1 MKPSLKTQLPLS
13 YLLIALLATVVLGLV
28 LLGSLRFS
36 YAAQQ
41 ARYLEQ
47 SGRLMSENLSQFLAT
62 QPAPEALQSLVQRLN
77 QSGAAHVRVLSPQQ
91 TLLAGSTP
99 ADSER
104 EPNSTQPLLFDQP
117 PLEPLPMPPLTPFG
131 SESEQVDSF
140 FARLFAFSS
149 KVVIS
154 LNHPQTG
161 ILLGFVELTST
172 SNASN
177 ILAGVAAAWSLAT
190 LFALLVAATAGIW
203 ISRRITHPMLALSQ
217 AAQQMRQGR
226 WATRATVT
234 SRNEI
239 GSLAQDFNRM
249 AEQIESTVQTLRR
262 FVGDAAHG
270 LQTPLTA
277 LRSYLELA
285 SSEQHPPKREEYLSQ
300 AQAQMQRLQTLV
312 TELLQLS
319 KLEHPDAHPAP
330 FDLCQILHQEAE
342 VYASQAEQAG
352 LRFVLQLP
360 QEPLV
365 IVGQAPQLRLAIGNL
380 LENALKFTTQGQ
392 ITVRLECLETE
403 KRQAQQ
409 ALLTVEDTGLGI
421 LPEDLPHIFERFFQ
435 GRTASVYGG
444 SGLGLAIVQAVA
456 LAHKG
461 QITAENIP
469 SGTRFCLS
477 VPLG

>member
-1 MKPSLKTQLPLS
+1 
-13 YLLIALLATVVLGLV
+13 
-28 LLGSLRFS
+28 
-36 YAAQQ
+36 
-41 ARYLEQ
+41 
-47 SGRLMSENLSQFLAT
+47 
-62 QPAPEALQSLVQRLN
+62 
-77 QSGAAHVRVLSPQQ
+77 
-91 TLLAGSTP
+91 
-99 ADSER
+99 
-104 EPNSTQPLLFDQP
+104 
-117 PLEPLPMPPLTPFG
+117 MPPLTPFG

-140 FARLFAFSS
+140 LARLFAFSS

-177 ILAGVAAAWSLAT
+177 ILAGVATAWGLAT
-190 LFALLVAATAGIW
+190 LFALLVAAMAGIW
-203 ISRRITHPMLALSQ
+203 ISRRITQPMLALSQ
-217 AAQQMRQGR
+217 AAQQMRQGK

-285 SSEQHPPKREEYLSQ
+285 SGEQHPPKREEYLAQ
-300 AQAQMQRLQTLV
+300 AQAQMQRLKTLV

-330 FDLCQILHQEAE
+330 FDLCQILRQEAE

-360 QEPLV
+360 EEPLV
-365 IVGQAPQLRLAIGNL
+365 IVGQASQLRLAIGNL
-380 LENALKFTTQGQ
+380 LENAIKFTAQGQ
-392 ITVRLECLETE
+392 ITVRLEHSEPH

-409 ALLTVEDTGLGI
+409 ACLTVEDTGLGI

-435 GRTASVYGG
+435 GRSAAMYGG
-444 SGLGLAIVQAVA
+444 GGLGLAIVQAVA

-461 QITAENIP
+461 RVIAENTL
-469 SGTRFCLS
+469 SGTRFSLS